1 MTEWK
6 KTQKEKAAKEAEVS
20 ANEAK
25 MAAVKKVVTMLA
37 GLKDKDMTEG
47 EEEAKS
53 YNKFACFCKDTMS
66 TKTTAIQE
74 GEDAKESIPADIEKL
89 EAKRVEL
96 DGTIKK
102 VEGAIEELEADVKKA
117 EKERAKERGEYE

>member
-37 GLKDKDMTEG
+37 GLKDKVMTEG

-66 TKTTAIQE
+66 AKTTAIQE
-74 GEDAKESIPADIEKL
+74 GEDAKESVTADIEKM
-89 EAKRVEL
+89 EAKRKEL
-96 DGTIKK
+96 DEKIKK
-102 VEGAIEELEADVKKA
+102 VEEEIEDLEEDMKKA
-117 EKERAKERGEYE
+117 EKERAKE